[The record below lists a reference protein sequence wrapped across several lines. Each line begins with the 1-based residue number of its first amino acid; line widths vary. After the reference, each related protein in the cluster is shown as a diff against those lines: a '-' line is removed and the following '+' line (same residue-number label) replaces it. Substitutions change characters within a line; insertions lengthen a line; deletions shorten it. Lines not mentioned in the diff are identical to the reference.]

1 MAYVQPA
8 SLIPDNE
15 LDRLRTLYQYQILN
29 TTPERIF
36 DDYVALAA
44 QLFNLPISLLS
55 LVDAEEVYFKAN
67 SGMDCLP
74 ATLPRADS
82 LCSAAVLEEATMVF
96 PDLTQE
102 RCNLV
107 NPAVAESA
115 GLRSYAGAPLRM
127 PNGHNIGTLC
137 VIGRE
142 AREVTPGEEALLLH
156 LADLVSL
163 TIEVRSVLL
172 AQGQPEKWREA
183 QVQLQTHLLDASTL
197 ARYLAARTNGA
208 AFFNEDVQ
216 QTVVRRLDDIGLMLR
231 RHLGEAQRLGAT
243 SQQPG

>member
-1 MAYVQPA
+1 MAYVQPD

-15 LDRLRTLYQYQILN
+15 LDRLRTLYHYQILN
-29 TTPERIF
+29 TTYEKVF
-36 DDYVALAA
+36 DDFVALTA

-55 LVDAEEVYFKAN
+55 LIDEEEVYFKAN
-67 SGMDCLP
+67 SGMDGLP

-82 LCSAAVLEEATMVF
+82 LCSAAVLEEATLVF

-142 AREVTPGEEALLLH
+142 PRAFTAGEEELLMH
-156 LADLVSL
+156 LAKLVSL

-172 AQGQPEKWREA
+172 QQELAEQWQQTQA
-183 QVQLQTHLLDASTL
+183 QLQTQLLDASTL

-208 AFFNEDVQ
+208 AYFSEDVQ
-216 QTVVRRLDDIGLMLR
+216 QTVVRRLDDIAQVLR
-231 RHLGEAQRLGAT
+231 RQLAEVHRLA
-243 SQQPG
+243 SKA